1 MVGQIFNQPPRCLR
15 RPKVSLLLSIVHEPH
30 DVLELFEHRI
40 EWAKRFGAHH
50 GGAKHHEAGSSEEGQ
65 IAVVGGNAAAA
76 GQDTLTTGLVQN
88 FAEDKDGYS
97 IIVGDAIFEASAQSP
112 QPGGAI
118 ANASTFLAVAGADS
132 SSNTKVAMGDSATND
147 AWASSE
153 LYYVA
158 LDIKGWSPGGG
169 PVVFELHQPG
179 HHFQPSGHQ
188 PSDGNYAHVIAIAES
203 HGADSLSATLTNA
216 LTIEN
221 QFSFVNAMGVVAV

>member
-1 MVGQIFNQPPRCLR
+1 MPP
-15 RPKVSLLLSIVHEPH
+15 PPTVKPSASIVHEPH

-40 EWAKRFGAHH
+40 EWAERFGAHH

-118 ANASTFLAVAGADS
+118 ANASTFLAVAGADFIIEYES
-132 SSNTKVAMGDSATND
+132 SHGGLGPND

-158 LDIKGWSPGGG
+158 LDIKGGRRGG
-169 PVVFELHQPG
+169 PVVIELHQPG

-221 QFSFVNAMGVVAV
+221 QFSFVNAIGVVAV

>member
-1 MVGQIFNQPPRCLR
+1 MPPP
-15 RPKVSLLLSIVHEPH
+15 PKVKPSASIVHEPH

-40 EWAKRFGAHH
+40 EWAERFGAHH

-118 ANASTFLAVAGADS
+118 ANASTFLAVAGADFIIEYES
-132 SSNTKVAMGDSATND
+132 SHGGLGPND

-169 PVVFELHQPG
+169 PVVIELHQPG

-221 QFSFVNAMGVVAV
+221 QFSFVNAIGVVAV